1 MAGNSTISITFKLES
16 DGKGFKELSKDA
28 DGLKKAMV
36 SAVTETGKLNAKFI
50 NLAAVSTS
58 IKNAQEAIGGLQ
70 QSLQGLADA
79 YYKSE
84 EQSTKLLT
92 VMRQRMTAT
101 NQEISSVNQ
110 LIGAQTKLGVL
121 GGTVQRAGAQ
131 QLATFLKTSTSL
143 RALIPAMNDLVAQQ
157 KGLNAET
164 SDAVT
169 VANLMGKA
177 MTGQTT
183 ALRRVGIVFTEAQGQ
198 VLKYGDEQQR
208 AATLAQVI
216 TDNVG
221 HMNSALANTDAG
233 HIKQIKNE
241 FGSLRVKLGEI
252 ASKAMPA
259 LSAATSMLGVALMAL
274 NINASTSS
282 LLLWVRSLSLATL
295 ATKAKTIALGALRG
309 AAIVWNTTARFV
321 TGTNTALGV
330 SGYTAA
336 AGLTAAKMALR
347 GLLVATGVGIAIAGL
362 TMAIEY
368 LMNMLDKGNES
379 AQGFSDG
386 LTAAQRVAKQTAET
400 IDNTTG
406 QTYGQLKSKYT
417 ELQNAWKRLRT
428 EHEKMAWIRENQSAF
443 KDLGVSVYSVKDAED
458 VFVNNTAKVEEAF
471 RKRAQAAAYTAV
483 LTELYTKQIE
493 AEQEISRRDRAA
505 QERHKLKTGDVISSG
520 DPRFSALQPP
530 GSGNK
535 YKYVGQD
542 GKWHVTAEGAAV
554 ANRFRW
560 YDNSQTQQN
569 NRATLTATNSQI
581 KTAEAEAA
589 KYAPADTTYTPKG
602 SKGGGNGGGGGD
614 KGTPT
619 TEKPLVEI
627 EKPLSEEDYQNN
639 LRYYEEQANGLD
651 MTSDAYADLQKKIRD
666 TQAEYNR
673 LKGANNT
680 LIVDPKSLNDYEHNL
695 TILRD
700 KQREATSPEEY
711 KALQKQIEEL
721 TAAEDKFKGAAEE
734 PYKPAAVEEIN
745 TLGELDKAIRYYQEL
760 QNTQTADEIE
770 NTQRVI
776 NKLEE
781 KRQAMQRS
789 VQLPEM
795 ADEVHSI
802 ENLSRREYRIKVKG
816 MGFDELTKKI
826 EDLQAMLD
834 DTKNPVTGKQR
845 EEIEGLQDSYKKMRK
860 DAVMTFD
867 TLKDGWS
874 GIKGVGDSI
883 SGISQALDSNSNA
896 WQKLT
901 GVIDGFISLAES
913 IMAVINLINMITTAV
928 KGAQGADTATNTAAT
943 AAVIAENKAQTASY
957 AQLAAAKIVASS
969 AILPG
974 AGLAIAGTQI
984 AAAAAMIEGMGGLM
998 MASPFAK
1005 GGIVSG
1011 PTLALVGEYSGA
1023 ARNPEVIAPLDKLRS
1038 MLQPAGAVGG
1048 RVEFSIEGRRLVGV
1062 LANETRISGKS
1073 GHRTN
1078 IRI

>member
-101 NQEISSVNQ
+101 NQEISSINQ

-143 RALIPAMNDLVAQQ
+143 RTLIPAMNDLVAQQ

-336 AGLTAAKMALR
+336 AGLTAAKMAIR
-347 GLLVATGVGIAIAGL
+347 GLLVATGVGIAIAAL

-368 LMNMLDKGNES
+368 LMNMLDQGNES

-386 LTAAQRVAKQTAET
+386 LTAAQRVAKQTTET
-400 IDNTTG
+400 IDNTTS

-428 EHEKMAWIRENQSAF
+428 EHEKTAWIRENQSAF

-458 VFVNNTAKVEEAF
+458 VFVNNTGKVEEAF
-471 RKRAQAAAYTAV
+471 RKRAEAAAYAAV
-483 LTELYTKQIE
+483 LTELYEKKLKTE
-493 AEQEISRRDRAA
+493 LEISRRDSEAA
-505 QERHKLKTGDVISSG
+505 QRHTYHAGQMTAFENDPGAIEYLTKHYKGNIFDPGGGIS
-520 DPRFSALQPP
+520 
-530 GSGNK
+530 K
-535 YKYVGQD
+535 
-542 GKWHVTAEGAAV
+542 GAADTL
-554 ANRFRW
+554 NRRRW
-560 YDNSQTQQN
+560 YDNSQTQRD

-581 KTAEAEAA
+581 KTAEARASEITV
-589 KYAPADTTYTPKG
+589 ADTTYTPKG
-602 SKGGGNGGGGGD
+602 SKGGGGGNGGGD

-639 LRYYEEQANGLD
+639 LRYYEEQAKGLD

-680 LIVDPKSLNDYEHNL
+680 LIADPKSLNDYEHNL

-845 EEIEGLQDSYKKMRK
+845 EEIEGLQNSYKKMRK

-928 KGAQGADTATNTAAT
+928 KGAQGADTATNAAAT

-1023 ARNPEVIAPLDKLRS
+1023 SRNPEVIAPLDKLRS
-1038 MLQPAGAVGG
+1038 MLQPAGAVSG